1 MVQVERHRLGALP
14 ATLAERLLADA
25 MAKWVT
31 IFSVK
36 IFDTC
41 QNIVR
46 YDNQLGIQRLL
57 LAYLVL
63 VGSVGPLRSLSTPL
77 YLYHWHTGRIL

>member
-1 MVQVERHRLGALP
+1 M
-14 ATLAERLLADA
+14 
-25 MAKWVT
+25 K
-31 IFSVK
+31 K
-36 IFDTC
+36 ILW
-41 QNIVR
+41 R